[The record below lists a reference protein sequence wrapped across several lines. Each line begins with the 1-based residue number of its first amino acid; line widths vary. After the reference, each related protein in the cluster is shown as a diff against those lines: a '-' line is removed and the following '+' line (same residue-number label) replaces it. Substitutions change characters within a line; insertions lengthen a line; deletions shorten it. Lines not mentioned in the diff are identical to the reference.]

1 LPIDYSISDVTLVI
15 QRIVK
20 VCKI

>member
-1 LPIDYSISDVTLVI
+1 VTLVI